1 MKNINVSSLKR
12 IEMKSEILYH
22 VGMFPKNEGANV
34 ENYIGF
40 KHMTY
45 LMEESII
52 SFLRDLYLSP
62 NILYKKYGI
71 KIIIKSLSIDILKAM
86 NVDDFIEI
94 DICTSM
100 AVNEFVIKAY
110 DNNRNSFF
118 RGKVGI
124 DIELTNKNV
133 RLEVLP
139 EKVTDFL
146 NGILEAKKE
155 ESFREKPIESNPIS
169 DLKMLYRAAFIYS
182 KRIPYYYCNYT
193 RELHHSGYERI
204 IEEAVDLFLENK
216 NLSIKSM
223 LDKKS
228 WIPVVSKS
236 KLCLLNKVEIE
247 DTIYVVFDVKNI
259 LFNRLYE
266 ADIIFF
272 KVIDNKLLEVAHGEI
287 SHGYSDIKEPQNPE
301 LVVLDCETLKALK
314 YEKA

>member
-1 MKNINVSSLKR
+1 MSNCKKNK
-12 IEMKSEILYH
+12 MKSEILYH
-22 VGMFPKNEGANV
+22 IGMFPKNEGANV

-45 LMEESII
+45 LMEEAVI

-86 NVDDFIEI
+86 NIDDFIEI

-100 AVNEFVIKAY
+100 AINEFVVKAY
-110 DNNRNSFF
+110 DNNRISFF
-118 RGKVGI
+118 KGKVGI

-133 RLEVLP
+133 ELETLP
-139 EKVTDFL
+139 KKVTDFL
-146 NGILEAKKE
+146 NGILETKTK
-155 ESFREKPIESNPIS
+155 ESFIEKSIENNPIS
-169 DLKMLYRAAFIYS
+169 DLKMLYKSAFIYS

-193 RELHHSGYERI
+193 KELHHSGYERI
-204 IEEAVDLFLENK
+204 IEEAVDLFLEHK

-236 KLCLLNKVEIE
+236 KVYLLNKVEIE
-247 DTIYVVFDVKNI
+247 DIVYIVFNVKNI

-266 ADIIFF
+266 AEIIFF
-272 KVIDNKLLEVAHGEI
+272 KVIDNKLQEVAHGEI
-287 SHGYSDIKEPQNPE
+287 SHGYSDIKDPQNPE
-301 LVVLDCETLKALK
+301 LVELDYETLKALK